1 VHRVRCAAQRL
12 QGALATRALSRLRSA
27 LRSSYGKNRDLA
39 VPFWSTKDPGQKPFS
54 FNIGQ
59 GAVIKARQPR
69 SLRAAGADT
78 APRRRGTRAWRRCRS
93 ARSRASPPPPTT
105 RESAARAACNRRA
118 RADSAR
124 AFARSYGAG
133 GFPAWG
139 IMPNSTLIF
148 EIEVLS
154 AQ

>member
-1 VHRVRCAAQRL
+1 MHRVRCAAQRL

-78 APRRRGTRAWRRCRS
+78 APRRRGMRAWRRCRS

-105 RESAARAACNRRA
+105 RESAARAACNRCA
-118 RADSAR
+118 CADSAR